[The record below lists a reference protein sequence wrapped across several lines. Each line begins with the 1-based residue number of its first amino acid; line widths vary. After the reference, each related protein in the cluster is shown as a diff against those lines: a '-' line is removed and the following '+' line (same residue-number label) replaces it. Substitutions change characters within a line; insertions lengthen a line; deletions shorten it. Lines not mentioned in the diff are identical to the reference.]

1 MMLQLGESLQSAVKD
16 EEMLNYY
23 LRDQTDFKNRSTL
36 EIIAEN
42 RFYELL
48 NDENVAAIVSKLWYG
63 TGKNLNL
70 WKFCRITRILS
81 SNIKHE
87 QYDDVINRTK
97 IEMKTKNYSFQY
109 EQYIKNC
116 STRYL
121 VDSVSTIL
129 TTFFYQVIIYFYVS
143 VSKTGDPNA
152 DSTFR
157 YYNYIANCI
166 VFTINLN
173 LILYLLYVYK
183 TNRKLKFNI
192 WIFLDII
199 MFLAVLSNFLNLSKS
214 LSPNDLDLRQLI
226 DSLIYS
232 IIIICAWMRVIS
244 ILMTTR
250 TFGPFLRTIYLL
262 SWTVFNFLLVFFA
275 INTVFAQIFTII
287 FKKTNESF
295 RTFFQSWIT
304 LFNASFG
311 IYDFTQFTQ
320 IKVFGYSLLIAY
332 ITLTNVMLLNLVI
345 AIINNLFNFYEK
357 KADAENRAV
366 LVLTYERIKWDNE
379 YGLLI
384 LLPAPFNLISIIFIL
399 ILLTVPDRKREELNS
414 IFSKI
419 AYFLVAIANFFM
431 LILWSFL
438 FLPSAYLK
446 SLAHSSYDNYSK
458 FQIIKFYRII
468 YVIITRPFVLVYY
481 IWQDINNFWKIL
493 YLKPTEVDSEK
504 RMLLVNKEVI
514 YNLRKLLFD
523 YKYRYKKKIISL
535 DELYQ
540 RLGLNKKRIKENG
553 LISKSSSD
561 GSKNNMMS
569 DNLNSTPDLPYQSN
583 THADSNSSN
592 GSLANTTANK
602 NNLVLINNELN
613 PNNHIFNNN
622 AGNLKNEL
630 SRGAFNNI
638 SPKALNNLIS
648 NNNFNNMANINIS
661 NRNSNINNTQN
672 NSPGDSRSMSKE
684 TNSLKIDNSLAY
696 RYLVD
701 KIVDKDKFIDIDR
714 ILVLLP
720 ARVKYTQHFLESL
733 QHLNMRFILRGLRNF
748 FFINA
753 VNNPIYSYKKLQ
765 HMIYKILIKFK
776 MIFNY
781 IPESTLDKIRNEYRE
796 INKNEAFLKSFDNL
810 RKMEEADELSDY
822 DDQGEYAN
830 YVNNNNNFN
839 QNTNYTA
846 NTLDNSDNNSN
857 NNNQKNNHTN
867 TSSNSLN

>member
-23 LRDQTDFKNRSTL
+23 LREQTDYKNRSTL

-70 WKFCRITRILS
+70 WNFCRITRILS

-87 QYDDVINRTK
+87 QYEDVINRNK
-97 IEMKTKNYSFQY
+97 IEMKKKNYSFQY

-116 STRYL
+116 SVRYL

-143 VSKTGDPNA
+143 ISRTGDPKQ
-152 DSTFR
+152 DPTF
-157 YYNYIANCI
+157 NSFNIAANCI

-183 TNRKLKFNI
+183 TNRKLKFTI

-199 MFLAVLSNFLNLSKS
+199 MFFAVCLNFLNVSKS
-214 LSPNDLDLRQLI
+214 LAKDDNEVYLLL

-232 IIIICAWMRVIS
+232 IIIICAWLRVIS

-262 SWTVFNFLLVFFA
+262 LWTIFNFLLVFFA

-287 FKKTNESF
+287 FKKTNNSF
-295 RTFFQSWIT
+295 RSFFQSWIT

-311 IYDFTQFTQ
+311 IYDFSQFTQ
-320 IKVFGYSLLIAY
+320 IRVFGYSLLIAY
-332 ITLTNVMLLNLVI
+332 TTLTNVMLLNLVI

-384 LLPAPFNLISIIFIL
+384 LLPAPFNLISIILIIIL
-399 ILLTVPDRKREELNS
+399 FYVPDRKREKLNN

-419 AYFLVAIANFFM
+419 AYILVAIANFFM
-431 LILWSFL
+431 LILWSIFL
-438 FLPSAYLK
+438 LPLAYLK
-446 SLAHSSYDNYSK
+446 SLLHSAYDNYSK
-458 FQIIKFYRII
+458 FEILKI
-468 YVIITRPFVLVYY
+468 YKVLWVLITRPFLLFFY
-481 IWQDINNFWKIL
+481 ILEDIYNFWRVLYSEERKI
-493 YLKPTEVDSEK
+493 DGEK
-504 RMLLVNKEVI
+504 RSTLVNKEVI
-514 YNLRKLLFD
+514 FKIRKVLFD
-523 YKYRYKKKIISL
+523 YKYRFKKKIISL
-535 DELYQ
+535 EELYL
-540 RLGLNKKRIKENG
+540 RLGLCKKNPKENKSNSSS
-553 LISKSSSD
+553 ISKNTYPTENRTNSNGDDNSSNNSIANNLQRKNNDENVNSNGNSSSD
-561 GSKNNMMS
+561 G
-569 DNLNSTPDLPYQSN
+569 
-583 THADSNSSN
+583 NSSN
-592 GSLANTTANK
+592 SC
-602 NNLVLINNELN
+602 
-613 PNNHIFNNN
+613 
-622 AGNLKNEL
+622 
-630 SRGAFNNI
+630 
-638 SPKALNNLIS
+638 
-648 NNNFNNMANINIS
+648 
-661 NRNSNINNTQN
+661 
-672 NSPGDSRSMSKE
+672 SMSGEKFE
-684 TNSLKIDNSLAY
+684 KLDNNLAY
-696 RYLVD
+696 RYLID
-701 KIVDKDKFIDIDR
+701 KIVDKDKFIDIER
-714 ILVLLP
+714 SLVLLP
-720 ARVKYTQHFLESL
+720 ARAKYSQYFLESL
-733 QHLNMRFILRGLRNF
+733 KYMNLRFILRGLRNF

-776 MIFNY
+776 MIFYY
-781 IPESTLDKIRNEYRE
+781 IPENTLEKIQQSYAE
-796 INKNEAFLKSFDNL
+796 INNNKNFLKSFENL
-810 RKMEEADELSDY
+810 RRMEEADELSDY

-830 YVNNNNNFN
+830 YVNFN
-839 QNTNYTA
+839 SGNI
-846 NTLDNSDNNSN
+846 NNSN
-857 NNNQKNNHTN
+857 NVISNNTFNSYDVSDKNEGKKKPDDKS
-867 TSSNSLN
+867 SSNSII